1 MHPLL
6 PAEPRESYTLF
17 HFLRLWYAAL
27 MRHEKNALPSR
38 TAPTNLLALDEEG
51 MSRLVEQFGWPR
63 YRTGQILRWLYQ
75 RRAQDIYQMT
85 DLGQADR
92 TALALQATI
101 QRAARCTVFQSVDH
115 TRKLVLT
122 LNDGLT
128 VETVLIPD
136 EDRLTICVSTQVGC
150 TLDCGFCLTGTMGL
164 KRNLKPHEIM
174 EQVLT
179 AQDRLDPSERITN
192 LVFMGMGEP
201 LANMEALSEA
211 IRRLTNKPWGLGWS
225 PRRITVSTAGLAARL
240 KDIAP
245 LGVNLAISLNATT
258 DDQRAT
264 LMPAVNGI
272 ASLKTLLAAC
282 RRYPLPP
289 TRRLTFEY
297 VLLAGVNDHADDAR
311 RLTKLVRGIA
321 CKINLIPFNEFPGNP
336 FRRPSEGAISAFQ
349 AIVRQAGLDVFIRK
363 SRGRDV
369 LGACGQLG
377 NLSPEYAVR
386 ALTQIEFRC

>member
-1 MHPLL
+1 MGH
-6 PAEPRESYTLF
+6 EPNTLV
-17 HFLRLWYAAL
+17 
-27 MRHEKNALPSR
+27 SR
-38 TAPTNLLALDEEG
+38 TVPINLLALDEEAMG
-51 MSRLVEQFGWPR
+51 RLVQQFGWPR
-63 YRTGQILRWLYQ
+63 YRTYQILRWLYQ
-75 RRAQDIYQMT
+75 RRIKDISQMT
-85 DLGQADR
+85 DLGQTER
-92 TALALQATI
+92 TALASQATI
-101 QRAARCTVFQSVDH
+101 PRVADCTVFRSIDR

-122 LNDGLT
+122 LSDGLA

-136 EDRLTICVSTQVGC
+136 EDRLTLCVSTQVGC

-258 DDQRAT
+258 DDQRAS

-297 VLLAGVNDHADDAR
+297 VLLAGVNDQADDAR
-311 RLTKLVRGIA
+311 RLTKLVRGIV
-321 CKINLIPFNEFPGNP
+321 CKINLIPFNEFPGSP
-336 FRRPSEGAISAFQ
+336 FRRPSDGDISVFQ
-349 AIVRQAGLDVFIRK
+349 AIVRQAGLDVFVRK

-377 NLSPEYAVR
+377 NLSPEYAER
-386 ALTQIEFRC
+386 ALTQIESRC

>member
-1 MHPLL
+1 
-6 PAEPRESYTLF
+6 
-17 HFLRLWYAAL
+17 
-27 MRHEKNALPSR
+27 MRQEKDALPTR

-51 MSRLVEQFGWPR
+51 MGRLVQQFGWPR

-75 RRAQDIYQMT
+75 RRAKDIDQMT
-85 DLGQADR
+85 DLGQAER
-92 TALALQATI
+92 TALASLAMI
-101 QRAARCTVFQSVDH
+101 PRPAACTVFCSIDH

-122 LNDGLT
+122 LSDGLT

-136 EDRLTICVSTQVGC
+136 DDRLTLCVSTQVGC

-164 KRNLKPHEIM
+164 KRNLKPFEIM

-179 AQDRLDPSERITN
+179 AQDRLNPSERITN

-201 LANMEALSEA
+201 LGNMEALSEA

-240 KDIAP
+240 KDIPP

-258 DDQRAT
+258 DDQRAS

-297 VLLAGVNDHADDAR
+297 VLLAGVNDQADDAR

-321 CKINLIPFNEFPGNP
+321 CKINLIPFNEFPGSP

-349 AIVRQAGLDVFIRK
+349 AIVRQASLDVFVRK

-377 NLSPEYAVR
+377 NLSPKYAEG
-386 ALTQIEFRC
+386 ALTQIESRC

>member
-1 MHPLL
+1 MDYERGSLASHTV
-6 PAEPRESYTLF
+6 PA
-17 HFLRLWYAAL
+17 
-27 MRHEKNALPSR
+27 
-38 TAPTNLLALDEEG
+38 NLLALDEEG
-51 MSRLVEQFGWPR
+51 MGRLVQQFGWPR
-63 YRTGQILRWLYQ
+63 YRTGQIMRWLYQ
-75 RRAQDIYQMT
+75 RRAKDINQMT
-85 DLGQADR
+85 DLGQAER
-92 TALALQATI
+92 TALASQATI
-101 QRAARCTVFQSVDH
+101 PRATGCSVFRSIDD

-122 LNDGLT
+122 LSDGLT
-128 VETVLIPD
+128 IETVLIPD
-136 EDRLTICVSTQVGC
+136 ENRLTLCVSTQVGC

-179 AQDRLDPSERITN
+179 AQDRLDPTERITN

-211 IRRLTNKPWGLGWS
+211 IRRLTNKRWGLGWS

-258 DDQRAT
+258 DDQRAS
-264 LMPAVNGI
+264 LMPAINGI
-272 ASLKTLLAAC
+272 ASLRTLLAAC

-311 RLTKLVRGIA
+311 RLIKLVRGIA

-336 FRRPSEGAISAFQ
+336 FRRPSEGDISAFQ
-349 AIVRQAGLDVFIRK
+349 TIVRQAGLDVFVRK

-377 NLSPEYAVR
+377 NLAPQYAEH
-386 ALTQIEFRC
+386 ALTQIEPRC

>member
-1 MHPLL
+1 MG
-6 PAEPRESYTLF
+6 
-17 HFLRLWYAAL
+17 
-27 MRHEKNALPSR
+27 HEQNSLASR
-38 TAPTNLLALDEEG
+38 TAPINLLALDEEAMG
-51 MSRLVEQFGWPR
+51 RLVQQFGWPR
-63 YRTGQILRWLYQ
+63 YRTHQILRWLYQ
-75 RRAQDIYQMT
+75 RRTKDISQMT
-85 DLGQADR
+85 DLGHTER
-92 TALALQATI
+92 TALASQATI
-101 QRAARCTVFQSVDH
+101 PRAADCTVFRSIDR

-122 LNDGLT
+122 LSDGLA

-136 EDRLTICVSTQVGC
+136 EDRLTLCVSTQVGC

-179 AQDRLDPSERITN
+179 AQDRLDPGERITN

-258 DDQRAT
+258 DDQRAS

-297 VLLAGVNDHADDAR
+297 VLLAGVNDQADDAR
-311 RLTKLVRGIA
+311 RLTKLVRGIV
-321 CKINLIPFNEFPGNP
+321 CKINLIPFNEFPGSP
-336 FRRPSEGAISAFQ
+336 FRRPSDGDISVFQ
-349 AIVRQAGLDVFIRK
+349 AIVRQAGLDVFVRK

-377 NLSPEYAVR
+377 NLSPEYAER
-386 ALTQIEFRC
+386 ALTQIESRC

>member
-1 MHPLL
+1 
-6 PAEPRESYTLF
+6 
-17 HFLRLWYAAL
+17 
-27 MRHEKNALPSR
+27 MRYQKDTLPSS
-38 TAPTNLLALDEEG
+38 TSPINLLSLDEVG
-51 MSRLVEQFGWPR
+51 MGRLVQQFGWPR

-75 RRAQDIYQMT
+75 RRAKDINQMT
-85 DLGQADR
+85 DLGQAER
-92 TALALQATI
+92 TALASLATI
-101 QRAARCTVFQSVDH
+101 PRAVGCTVFRSIDH
-115 TRKLVLT
+115 TRKLILT
-122 LNDGLT
+122 LNDGLS

-136 EDRLTICVSTQVGC
+136 EDRLTLCVSTQVGC
-150 TLDCGFCLTGTMGL
+150 TLDCRFCLTGTMGL
-164 KRNLKPHEIM
+164 KRNLKAHEII

-179 AQDRLDPSERITN
+179 AQDRLDSGERITN

-240 KDIAP
+240 KDVAP

-258 DDQRAT
+258 DDQRAS

-297 VLLAGVNDHADDAR
+297 VLLKDVNDTDADAR
-311 RLTKLVRGIA
+311 RVVKLLANLNAKV
-321 CKINLIPFNEFPGNP
+321 NLIALNPGPGIPFETPDP
-336 FRRPSEGAISAFQ
+336 QRVAAFQ
-349 AIVRQAGLDVFIRK
+349 TIVRRALPCFVRKPRGLDVYA
-363 SRGRDV
+363 
-369 LGACGQLG
+369 ACGQLKRME
-377 NLSPEYAVR
+377 LVT
-386 ALTQIEFRC
+386 L

>member
-1 MHPLL
+1 MGQ
-6 PAEPRESYTLF
+6 
-17 HFLRLWYAAL
+17 
-27 MRHEKNALPSR
+27 EKNVLPSL
-38 TAPTNLLALDEEG
+38 TAPTNLLALDFEAMG
-51 MSRLVEQFGWPR
+51 RLVEQFGWPR

-75 RRAQDIYQMT
+75 RRIKDINQMT
-85 DLGQADR
+85 DLGQTER
-92 TALALQATI
+92 TALASLATI
-101 QRAARCTVFQSVDH
+101 PRAAGCTVLRSIDH
-115 TRKLVLT
+115 TKKLLLT

-136 EDRLTICVSTQVGC
+136 EDRITLCVSTQVGC

-179 AQDRLDPSERITN
+179 AQDRLLPGERITN

-258 DDQRAT
+258 DNQRAT

-297 VLLAGVNDHADDAR
+297 VLLAGVNDQADDAR
-311 RLTKLVRGIA
+311 RLIKLVRGIA
-321 CKINLIPFNEFPGNP
+321 CKINLIPFNEFPGTP
-336 FRRPSEGAISAFQ
+336 FRCPSEGDISAFQ
-349 AIVRQAGLDVFIRK
+349 AIVRRAGLDVFVRK

-377 NLSPEYAVR
+377 NLSSEYAER

>member
-1 MHPLL
+1 
-6 PAEPRESYTLF
+6 
-17 HFLRLWYAAL
+17 
-27 MRHEKNALPSR
+27 MRHEKDARSAL
-38 TAPTNLLALDEEG
+38 TDPTNLLALDEEG
-51 MSRLVEQFGWPR
+51 MARLVQQFGWPR
-63 YRTGQILRWLYQ
+63 YRTCQIMQWLYQ
-75 RRAQDIYQMT
+75 RRAKAINQMT
-85 DLGQADR
+85 DLSQAER
-92 TALALQATI
+92 TELASLTRI
-101 QRAARCTVFQSVDH
+101 VRAAGCTVFRSVDH
-115 TRKLVLT
+115 TRKFILT
-122 LNDGLT
+122 LHDGLT

-136 EDRLTICVSTQVGC
+136 EDRLTLCVSTQIGC

-164 KRNLKPHEIM
+164 KRNLKPHEIV

-179 AQDRLDPSERITN
+179 TQDRLDSSERITN

-211 IRRLTNKPWGLGWS
+211 IRRLTNKSWGLGWS
-225 PRRITVSTAGLAARL
+225 PRRMTVSTAGLATRL
-240 KDIAP
+240 KDIAR
-245 LGVNLAISLNATT
+245 LGVNLAVSLNATT
-258 DDQRAT
+258 DDQRAS

-297 VLLAGVNDHADDAR
+297 VLLAGVNDQADDAR

-321 CKINLIPFNEFPGNP
+321 CKVNLIPFNEFPGSH
-336 FRRPSEGAISAFQ
+336 FRRPSESDIVSFQ
-349 AIVRQAGLDVFIRK
+349 TIVRQAGIDVFVRK

-377 NLSPEYAVR
+377 TLSPEYAER
-386 ALTQIEFRC
+386 ALTQIESRC

>member
-1 MHPLL
+1 M
-6 PAEPRESYTLF
+6 
-17 HFLRLWYAAL
+17 
-27 MRHEKNALPSR
+27 
-38 TAPTNLLALDEEG
+38 G
-51 MSRLVEQFGWPR
+51 RLVQQFGWPP

-75 RRAQDIYQMT
+75 RRAKDINQMT
-85 DLGQADR
+85 DLAQAER
-92 TALALQATI
+92 TALASQTTI
-101 QRAARCTVFQSVDH
+101 PRAAGCTVFRSIDH
-115 TRKLVLT
+115 TRKLLLT

-136 EDRLTICVSTQVGC
+136 GDRLTLCVSTQVGC

-164 KRNLKPHEIM
+164 QRNLKPHEIM

-179 AQDRLDPSERITN
+179 AQDRLDPGERITN

-211 IRRLTNKPWGLGWS
+211 IRRLTNKLWGLGWS

-240 KDIAP
+240 KDVAP

-258 DDQRAT
+258 NEQRAN
-264 LMPAVNGI
+264 LMPAANGI

-282 RRYPLPP
+282 RRYPLPS

-297 VLLAGVNDHADDAR
+297 VLLAGVNDRPDDAR
-311 RLTKLVRGIA
+311 RLTKLVRGIT
-321 CKINLIPFNEFPGNP
+321 CKINLIPFNEFPGSP
-336 FRRPSEGAISAFQ
+336 FRRPSEAAISAFQ
-349 AIVRQAGLDVFIRK
+349 AIVRQAGLDVFVRK

-377 NLSPEYAVR
+377 KLSPEYAER
-386 ALTQIEFRC
+386 ALTQIESRC

>member
-1 MHPLL
+1 MGYERDP
-6 PAEPRESYTLF
+6 
-17 HFLRLWYAAL
+17 
-27 MRHEKNALPSR
+27 LPSH
-38 TAPTNLLALDEEG
+38 TVPTNLLALDEEG
-51 MSRLVEQFGWPR
+51 MDRLVQQFEWPR
-63 YRTGQILRWLYQ
+63 YRTGQIMRWLYQ
-75 RRAQDIYQMT
+75 RRAKDINQMT
-85 DLGQADR
+85 DLRQAER
-92 TALALQATI
+92 TALASQATI
-101 QRAARCTVFQSVDH
+101 PRVSGCTVFRSIDH

-136 EDRLTICVSTQVGC
+136 ENRLTLCVSTQVGC

-164 KRNLKPHEIM
+164 KRNLKPYEIM

-179 AQDRLDPSERITN
+179 AQDRLDPGERITN

-201 LANMEALSEA
+201 LANMEALAEA
-211 IRRLTNKPWGLGWS
+211 IRRLTNKRWGLGWS

-258 DDQRAT
+258 DDQRAS

-272 ASLKTLLAAC
+272 ASLRTLLAAC

-311 RLTKLVRGIA
+311 RLIKLIHGIT

-336 FRRPSEGAISAFQ
+336 FRRPSDGDISAFQ
-349 AIVRQAGLDVFIRK
+349 TIVRQAGIEVFVRK

-377 NLSPEYAVR
+377 NLAPQYAEH
-386 ALTQIEFRC
+386 ALTQIEPRC

>member
-1 MHPLL
+1 
-6 PAEPRESYTLF
+6 
-17 HFLRLWYAAL
+17 
-27 MRHEKNALPSR
+27 MRHENNAFPADTTLL
-38 TAPTNLLALDEEG
+38 NLLALDEKEMG
-51 MSRLVEQFGWPR
+51 RLVQRFGWPR
-63 YRTGQILRWLYQ
+63 YRTGQVLRWLYQ
-75 RRAQDIYQMT
+75 RRAKDIHQMT
-85 DLGQADR
+85 DLSQGER
-92 TALALQATI
+92 TSLASMTTISRATNC
-101 QRAARCTVFQSVDH
+101 RVFSSIDH

-136 EDRLTICVSTQVGC
+136 EGRLTLCVSTQVGC

-179 AQDRLDPSERITN
+179 AQDRLDSGERITS

-245 LGVNLAISLNATT
+245 LGVNVAISLNATT
-258 DDQRAT
+258 DDQRAS

-272 ASLKTLLAAC
+272 ASLKILLAAC

-297 VLLAGVNDHADDAR
+297 VLLAGVNDRPDDAR

-336 FRRPSEGAISAFQ
+336 YRRPSEYDISAFQ
-349 AIVRQAGLDVFIRK
+349 SIVRQTGIDVFVRK

-377 NLSPEYAVR
+377 NLSPEYAERV
-386 ALTQIEFRC
+386 LTQIEARC

>member
-1 MHPLL
+1 
-6 PAEPRESYTLF
+6 
-17 HFLRLWYAAL
+17 
-27 MRHEKNALPSR
+27 
-38 TAPTNLLALDEEG
+38 
-51 MSRLVEQFGWPR
+51 
-63 YRTGQILRWLYQ
+63 
-75 RRAQDIYQMT
+75 
-85 DLGQADR
+85 
-92 TALALQATI
+92 
-101 QRAARCTVFQSVDH
+101 
-115 TRKLVLT
+115 
-122 LNDGLT
+122 
-128 VETVLIPD
+128 
-136 EDRLTICVSTQVGC
+136 VSTQVGC

-179 AQDRLDPSERITN
+179 AQDRLDPGERITN

-258 DDQRAT
+258 DDQRAS

-297 VLLAGVNDHADDAR
+297 VLLAGVNDQADDAR
-311 RLTKLVRGIA
+311 RLTKLVRGIV
-321 CKINLIPFNEFPGNP
+321 CKINLIPFNEFPGSP
-336 FRRPSEGAISAFQ
+336 FRRPSDGDISVFQ

-377 NLSPEYAVR
+377 NLSPEYAEH
-386 ALTQIEFRC
+386 ALTQIESRC

>member
-1 MHPLL
+1 
-6 PAEPRESYTLF
+6 
-17 HFLRLWYAAL
+17 
-27 MRHEKNALPSR
+27 MRYGKNSLPSG
-38 TAPTNLLALDEEG
+38 TAPTNLLALDEEELG
-51 MSRLVEQFGWPR
+51 RIVQRFGWPR

-75 RRAQDIYQMT
+75 RRAKDINQMT
-85 DLGQADR
+85 DLSQTER
-92 TALALQATI
+92 TALGSLAIIPRTPA
-101 QRAARCTVFQSVDH
+101 CMVFHSIDH

-122 LNDGLT
+122 LDDELT

-136 EDRLTICVSTQVGC
+136 EDRLTLCVSTQVGC

-164 KRNLKPHEIM
+164 KRNLKAHEIM

-179 AQDRLDPSERITN
+179 AQDHLDSGERITN

-211 IRRLTNKPWGLGWS
+211 VRRLTNKPWGLGWS
-225 PRRITVSTAGLAARL
+225 PRRITVSTAGLAGRL

-258 DDQRAT
+258 QDQRAS

-282 RRYPLPP
+282 RRYPLAPN
-289 TRRLTFEY
+289 RRLTFEY

-321 CKINLIPFNEFPGNP
+321 CKINLIPFNEFPGSS
-336 FRRPSEGAISAFQ
+336 FRRPSESNIAAFQ
-349 AIVRQAGLDVFIRK
+349 AIVRQAGLDVFVRK

-377 NLSPEYAVR
+377 NLSHTYAER
-386 ALTQIEFRC
+386 ALTQIESRC